1 MTITDW
7 LTFIGLLLGVVIPSV
22 GGTVAYLL
30 RQIDQIERRLLS
42 HITEVYARQVDLV
55 RLQEQLVSANAKLDL
70 LLERQTKP

>member
-1 MTITDW
+1 MAVTDW
-7 LTFIGLLLGVVIPSV
+7 LTFVGLLMGVVIPAV

-70 LLERQTKP
+70 LLERQAL